1 MAPSRDMQSTSWKS
15 IALVLAGIIL
25 GCGANAVRGAQA
37 QPTFAPNPAAPMWQ
51 QYCEHVDG
59 DEEASQRAQAAG
71 AQGFEI
77 AALSLWTGSSDD
89 LVICFKRP
97 AA

>member
-1 MAPSRDMQSTSWKS
+1 MQPTSWRS

-25 GCGANAVRGAQA
+25 GCSANAMRGAQA
-37 QPTFAPNPAAPMWQ
+37 QPAFPANPAATRWQ

-59 DEEASQRAQAAG
+59 DEEANERAQAAG
-71 AQGFEI
+71 AQGFEL
-77 AALSLWTGSSDD
+77 AALSLYASNTDD

-97 AA
+97 AP